1 MSITQ
6 TKLKEYLNYNP
17 ITGNLTWRKRPSKN
31 IHLHTRAGTLDKN
44 GYRYISLLG
53 KRYPEHRLIWCLVH
67 GQFPDGDIDHI
78 NQIRDDNRLENLR
91 VVSKAENARNRTRKD
106 SKLDEVGIWWCRTRK
121 RYVAEITKNGKKV
134 YQKSFKDIDEAIK
147 QRKLKSIELGF
158 HENHGQTKTK
168 Y

>member
-6 TKLKEYLNYNP
+6 AKLKEYLNYNP
-17 ITGNLTWRKRPSKN
+17 ITGNLAWRKRPSKN

-91 VVSKAENARNRTRKD
+91 VVSKAENARNRTRKN
-106 SKLDEVGIWWCRTRK
+106 SRLDEVGIWWCRTRK

-134 YQKSFKDIDEAIK
+134 YQKSFTDIDEAIK

-158 HENHGQTKTK
+158 HDNHGQTKAK